1 MVQRPRPPPQEKT
14 VETETPATLVTQAV
28 TELIALGAAMAA
40 NNEDA
45 FQRHNYRLHKL
56 GVSREDRVAVVNIAL
71 QVKMAPHRT
80 LVEMAEVYLM
90 GGAEPEA
97 GCCGGEC
104 GCEDGGECGEGA
116 DEGCG
121 CGCGH

>member
-1 MVQRPRPPPQEKT
+1 M
-14 VETETPATLVTQAV
+14 ETETPATLVTQAV